1 MTTSHKLTLFNL
13 VLARLTPYRK
23 RLQHKCQLKIQ
34 FTSWHNFDDCIE
46 ISLMRFG
53 DDSHITQYDWLT
65 YKLDVPSE
73 RNINSFIDEAVE
85 KIKPFIH

>member
-1 MTTSHKLTLFNL
+1 MTTSHKLTLFNI
-13 VLARLTPYRK
+13 VLAQLTPYRK

-34 FTSWHNFDDCIE
+34 FISWDNFDDRIE

-53 DDSHITQYDWLT
+53 DDGHITKYDWLT
-65 YKLDVPSE
+65 YNLNIPSE
-73 RNINSFIDEAVE
+73 RNINAFIDEAVE